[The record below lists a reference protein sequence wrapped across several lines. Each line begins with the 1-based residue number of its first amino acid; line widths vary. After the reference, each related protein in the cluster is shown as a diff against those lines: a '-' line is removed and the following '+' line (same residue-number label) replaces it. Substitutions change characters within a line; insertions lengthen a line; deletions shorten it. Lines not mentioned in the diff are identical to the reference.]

1 MNLPSNAVRAAAG
14 ATPNIKLEFL
24 YLDLSVCGRCQG
36 TGRSLEQALRAARDA
51 LAAMDVGVDVDSVHV
66 ANADIAKAVGL
77 VVSPTIRIDG
87 RDIQPDVL
95 QSPCADCGDQCGC
108 DGGCTNCRKW
118 RWRDREYT
126 AAPPGLIVEALM
138 AAAVARNAPF
148 RAPQAV
154 EPFAAPT
161 QQTACCRAAQEQ
173 G

>member
-1 MNLPSNAVRAAAG
+1 MNQPTDAVRDDAG

-51 LAAMDVGVDVDSVHV
+51 LAAMGIGVDVDSVHV

-95 QSPCADCGDQCGC
+95 QSPCADCGDLCGC

-148 RAPQAV
+148 RGSQTV
-154 EPFAAPT
+154 EPFATPA
-161 QQTACCRAAQEQ
+161 QQTGLRSSAQEQ